1 MDQVGAPSG
10 KQRGNLEYLSQV
22 PDLEVA
28 PGLARV
34 SAEPDSEHPGRV
46 PQWPF
51 FSSGLLPGP
60 ETARL
65 DMLISGIVLPEGG
78 GPDEDH
84 RRMKDVHH
92 LGAHL
97 VAGHHYFVTKD
108 YDDIVKK
115 RDWLRAEVGIKVA
128 TLPEAVDLPR
138 GETRASE
145 PATRPGIEAFP
156 SRE

>member
-1 MDQVGAPSG
+1 MAV
-10 KQRGNLEYLSQV
+10 
-22 PDLEVA
+22 
-28 PGLARV
+28 
-34 SAEPDSEHPGRV
+34 
-46 PQWPF
+46 

-65 DMLISGIVLPEGG
+65 DMLISGIVLPEGR

-84 RRMKDVHH
+84 RRMKDDHH

-128 TLPEAVDLPR
+128 TLPEAVDLAR

-145 PATRPGIEAFP
+145 PATRPGIEASQAENDRAGLWSHSGSQTNRSGLHVSERPRCFDRRTK
-156 SRE
+156 REGATQRTGSNW